1 MRVWKIKIWA
11 RIRKLKYLYV
21 IIMGIESKVIICS
34 GRVPLKWV
42 RIGEMDGVVRLD
54 YRVGVRT
61 ACELVL

>member
-1 MRVWKIKIWA
+1 
-11 RIRKLKYLYV
+11 
-21 IIMGIESKVIICS
+21 MGIESKVIICS
-34 GRVPLKWV
+34 GRGTLKWV

>member
-1 MRVWKIKIWA
+1 MRVWKIKLGADKKIKILMRSHYRY
-11 RIRKLKYLYV
+11 RIK
-21 IIMGIESKVIICS
+21 IAICS

-42 RIGEMDGVVRLD
+42 RVGEIDGVVRLD